1 MPTASSYRVEKRKSD
16 GKEKKKSKKKE
27 ETENKHLNGFAIV
40 RQIKRFAPL

>member
-16 GKEKKKSKKKE
+16 GKE
-27 ETENKHLNGFAIV
+27 ETKNKHLNGFAIV